1 MSPSNPP
8 ERNMFEKSARDALGE
23 PELQE
28 ILRKARAAKGIEDP
42 AFARLYALVKRYFD
56 LQIVGR
62 ENIPDEPTLFVGNHC
77 LLGLDGW
84 LVMPALYFEAGRFVR
99 SMADDIWMQWGAV
112 ADRLIANG
120 LIPANPRICDAMM
133 EDGEDLLVFPGGA
146 FETIKPAAEKYTLKW
161 RERYGFVRMAAR
173 HGYSIT
179 PFATV
184 GPDDFY
190 DHRIEGSELRTS
202 LPGRLLSAAGLLTEQ
217 TRDDLLSPLPAG
229 VFGTLL
235 PKPQRSYLAIGA
247 PIAVPHYRGRTVP
260 KKVLGSVR
268 EQTAARIGT
277 LIADMLLKR
286 AQERH
291 RQGWLRRL
299 LTR

>member
-1 MSPSNPP
+1 MSRSRPA
-8 ERNMFEKSARDALGE
+8 ERNMFNKPQGAALSDE
-23 PELQE
+23 EVQE
-28 ILRKARAAKGIEDP
+28 ILRKVRAVTGIQDP
-42 AFARLYALVKRYFD
+42 VFARLYALLKRYFD
-56 LQIVGR
+56 LQLVGA
-62 ENIPDEPTLFVGNHC
+62 ENMPERPTMFVGNHC

-84 LVMPALYFEAGRFVR
+84 LVAPALYFEAGRFVR
-99 SMADDIWMQWGAV
+99 GMADNIWMQWEGV

-120 LIPANPRICDAMM
+120 LIPANPQVCDAVM
-133 EDGEDLLVFPGGA
+133 EDGEDVLVFPGGA

-161 RERYGFVRMAAR
+161 RERFGFVRMAAR

-190 DHRIEGSELRTS
+190 DHLIEGSELRDS
-202 LPGRLLSAAGLLTEQ
+202 LPGMLLRAAGLITEQ

-229 VFGTLL
+229 LFGTLL
-235 PKPQRSYLAIGA
+235 PKPQRTYLAIGE
-247 PIAVPHYRGRTVP
+247 PIAVPHYRGRAVP
-260 KKVLGSVR
+260 KKVLTSVR
-268 EQTAARIGT
+268 EQTAARIES
-277 LIADMLLKR
+277 LIADMLLLR